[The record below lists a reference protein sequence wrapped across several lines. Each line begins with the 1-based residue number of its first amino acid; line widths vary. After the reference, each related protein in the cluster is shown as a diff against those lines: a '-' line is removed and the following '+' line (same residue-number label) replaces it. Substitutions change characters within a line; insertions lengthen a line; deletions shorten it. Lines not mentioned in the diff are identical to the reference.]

1 MKFGNLNEVFE
12 NEKTI
17 YEKIDDINK
26 EHMLLESQK
35 KQGKFSK
42 LLTTLSRYG
51 MTYTDQVLKNMQ
63 AIPADRN
70 LQNKEDIG
78 YHQSL
83 YQGWDNSWTPKK
95 EEDKSYSEKALIEK
109 VRVLRKMA
117 TQPELEDILDIL
129 ANECIVYDND
139 ESYIATPFM
148 DTALIQELNEKSA
161 EEIRRCVDTSFYK
174 LYMLLDLKRNAW
186 SLFKRWLID
195 GVLAFEIVY
204 DDLEHPKSI
213 IGIIPI
219 DPTIIT
225 RKVDQDGTEKW
236 IMFKDMVGLERTLLS
251 SQIIYV
257 KYSERDDGVDRQS
270 YLERLIR
277 PFNIYRIIE
286 QAQII
291 WTTTQASFKMMFTI
305 PVAGMNKARG
315 LQTLQSAMN
324 RYKEEITFNSETGEL
339 LTNGKVNQIFNKEYW
354 MPENENGKPEIETLV
369 DNGPQLNDS
378 DQLTYHLNKLYK
390 ISKIP
395 LGRFDKDAQATW
407 FGSDPTAVLRDEINF
422 GRFVNRLRATW
433 AEIILKPLRIQVS
446 LSIPDIKNDKRIL
459 DAISLRFN
467 TYNQFTEM
475 MEIEIDTKRVEF
487 IQTMHDSLTTQDA
500 EGNDVSFFS
509 QKFLVLKYLKMS
521 EADLELNQKYL
532 LEEKFK
538 KKSGNDEEEEDT
550 GGADE
555 EENAPEDDMG
565 NEDEGSAEDEKGN
578 DLDSEMLGDVQPESS
593 ETTEK

>member
-1 MKFGNLNEVFE
+1 MKFGNLNEVFD

-63 AIPADRN
+63 AVPADRN

-139 ESYIATPFM
+139 ESYVATPFM

-433 AEIILKPLRIQVS
+433 SEIILKPLRIQVS

-521 EADLELNQKYL
+521 EADLELNEKYL

-550 GGADE
+550 SGADE

-565 NEDEGSAEDEKGN
+565 NEDEGSVEDEKGN

>member
-1 MKFGNLNEVFE
+1 MKFGNLNEVFD

-35 KQGKFSK
+35 KQGKLSK

-63 AIPADRN
+63 AVPADRN

-251 SQIIYV
+251 SQIIYI

-433 AEIILKPLRIQVS
+433 SEIILKPLRIQVS

-509 QKFLVLKYLKMS
+509 EKFLVLKYLKMS
-521 EADLELNQKYL
+521 EADLELNEKYL

-538 KKSGNDEEEEDT
+538 KKSGNGEEEEDT

>member
-63 AIPADRN
+63 AVPADRN

-174 LYMLLDLKRNAW
+174 LYMLLDFKRNAW

-467 TYNQFTEM
+467 AYNQFTEM
-475 MEIEIDTKRVEF
+475 MEIEIDTKRIEF

-509 QKFLVLKYLKMS
+509 EKFLVLKYLKMS
-521 EADLELNQKYL
+521 EADLELNEKYL

>member
-174 LYMLLDLKRNAW
+174 LYMLLDFKRNAW

-509 QKFLVLKYLKMS
+509 EKFLVLKYLKMS
-521 EADLELNQKYL
+521 EADLELNEKYL

-538 KKSGNDEEEEDT
+538 KKSGNGEEEEDT

>member
-509 QKFLVLKYLKMS
+509 EKFLVLKYLKMS

-538 KKSGNDEEEEDT
+538 KKSGNEEEEEDT

>member
-1 MKFGNLNEVFE
+1 MKFGNLNEVFD

-509 QKFLVLKYLKMS
+509 EKFLVLKYLKMS
-521 EADLELNQKYL
+521 EADLELNEKYL

-538 KKSGNDEEEEDT
+538 KKSGNGEEEEDT

-565 NEDEGSAEDEKGN
+565 NEDEGSVEDEKGN

>member
-422 GRFVNRLRATW
+422 GRFVNRLRSTW

-565 NEDEGSAEDEKGN
+565 NEDEGSVEDEKGN

>member
-1 MKFGNLNEVFE
+1 MKFGNLNEVFD

-63 AIPADRN
+63 AVPADRN

-487 IQTMHDSLTTQDA
+487 IQTMHDSLTTQDD

-521 EADLELNQKYL
+521 EADLELNEKYL

-538 KKSGNDEEEEDT
+538 KKSGNGEEEEDT

-565 NEDEGSAEDEKGN
+565 NEDEGSAEDEKSN

>member
-1 MKFGNLNEVFE
+1 MKFGNLNEVFD

-433 AEIILKPLRIQVS
+433 SEIILKPLRIQVS

-509 QKFLVLKYLKMS
+509 EKFLVLKYLKMS
-521 EADLELNQKYL
+521 EADLELNEKYL

-538 KKSGNDEEEEDT
+538 KKSGNGEEEEDT

>member
-1 MKFGNLNEVFE
+1 MKFGNLNEVFD

-251 SQIIYV
+251 SQIIYI

-509 QKFLVLKYLKMS
+509 EKFLVLKYLKMS
-521 EADLELNQKYL
+521 EADLELNEKYL

-538 KKSGNDEEEEDT
+538 KKSGNGEEEEDT

>member
-1 MKFGNLNEVFE
+1 MKFGNLNEVFD

-63 AIPADRN
+63 AVPADRN

-174 LYMLLDLKRNAW
+174 LYMLLDFKRNAW

-433 AEIILKPLRIQVS
+433 SEIILKPLRIQVS

-487 IQTMHDSLTTQDA
+487 IQTMHDSLTTQDD

-521 EADLELNQKYL
+521 EADLELNEKYL

-538 KKSGNDEEEEDT
+538 KKSGNNEEEEDT
-550 GGADE
+550 TGAGE

>member
-35 KQGKFSK
+35 KQGKLSK

-521 EADLELNQKYL
+521 EADLELNEKYL

-538 KKSGNDEEEEDT
+538 KKSGNEEEEEDT

>member
-35 KQGKFSK
+35 KQGKLSK

-95 EEDKSYSEKALIEK
+95 EEDKSYSEKALVEK
-109 VRVLRKMA
+109 ARVLRKMA

-129 ANECIVYDND
+129 ANECIVYNND

-251 SQIIYV
+251 SQIIYI

-422 GRFVNRLRATW
+422 SRFVNRLRATW
-433 AEIILKPLRIQVS
+433 SEIILKPLRIQVS

-509 QKFLVLKYLKMS
+509 EKFLVLKYLKMS
-521 EADLELNQKYL
+521 EADLELNEKYL
-532 LEEKFK
+532 LKEKFK
-538 KKSGNDEEEEDT
+538 KKSGNGEEEEDT

>member
-390 ISKIP
+390 ISIIP

-509 QKFLVLKYLKMS
+509 EKFLVLKYLKMS

-538 KKSGNDEEEEDT
+538 KKSGNEEEEEDT

>member
-565 NEDEGSAEDEKGN
+565 NEDEGSVEDEKGN

>member
-1 MKFGNLNEVFE
+1 MKFGNLNEVFD

-63 AIPADRN
+63 AVPADRN

-174 LYMLLDLKRNAW
+174 LYMLLDFKRNAW

-433 AEIILKPLRIQVS
+433 SEIILKPLRIQVS

-521 EADLELNQKYL
+521 EADLELNEKYL

-550 GGADE
+550 SGADE

-565 NEDEGSAEDEKGN
+565 NEDEGSVEDEKGN

>member
-35 KQGKFSK
+35 KQGKLSK
-42 LLTTLSRYG
+42 LLTALSRYG

-538 KKSGNDEEEEDT
+538 KKSGNGEEEEDT
-550 GGADE
+550 SGADE

-565 NEDEGSAEDEKGN
+565 NEDEGSVEDEKGN

>member
-42 LLTTLSRYG
+42 LLTALSRYG

-63 AIPADRN
+63 AVPADRN

-139 ESYIATPFM
+139 ESYVATPFM

-251 SQIIYV
+251 SQIIYI

-433 AEIILKPLRIQVS
+433 SEIILKPLRIQVS

-509 QKFLVLKYLKMS
+509 EKFLVLKYLKMS
-521 EADLELNQKYL
+521 EADLELNEKYL

-538 KKSGNDEEEEDT
+538 KKSGNGEEEEDT

>member
-509 QKFLVLKYLKMS
+509 EKFLVLKYLKMS

-565 NEDEGSAEDEKGN
+565 NEDEGSVEDEKGN

>member
-35 KQGKFSK
+35 KQGKLSK

-538 KKSGNDEEEEDT
+538 KKSGNGEEEEDT
-550 GGADE
+550 SGADE

-565 NEDEGSAEDEKGN
+565 NEDEGSVEDEKGN

>member
-1 MKFGNLNEVFE
+1 MKFGNLNEVFD

-63 AIPADRN
+63 AVPADRN

-174 LYMLLDLKRNAW
+174 LYMLLDFKRNAW

-433 AEIILKPLRIQVS
+433 SEIILKPLRIQVS

-521 EADLELNQKYL
+521 EADLELNEKYL

-538 KKSGNDEEEEDT
+538 KKSGNGEEEEDT

>member
-35 KQGKFSK
+35 KQGKLSK

-174 LYMLLDLKRNAW
+174 LYMLLDFKRNAW

-509 QKFLVLKYLKMS
+509 EKFLVLKYLKMS
-521 EADLELNQKYL
+521 EADLELNEKYL

-538 KKSGNDEEEEDT
+538 KKSGNEEEEEDT

-565 NEDEGSAEDEKGN
+565 HEDEGSAEDEKGN

>member
-538 KKSGNDEEEEDT
+538 KKSGNEEEEEDT

>member
-42 LLTTLSRYG
+42 LLTALSRYG

-63 AIPADRN
+63 AVPADRN

-139 ESYIATPFM
+139 ESYVATPFM

-251 SQIIYV
+251 SQIIYI

-521 EADLELNQKYL
+521 EADLELNEKYL

-538 KKSGNDEEEEDT
+538 KKSGNGEEEEDT

>member
-35 KQGKFSK
+35 KQGKLSK

-422 GRFVNRLRATW
+422 GRFVNRLRSTW

-509 QKFLVLKYLKMS
+509 EKFLVLKYLKMS

-538 KKSGNDEEEEDT
+538 KKSGNGEEEEDT

-565 NEDEGSAEDEKGN
+565 NEDEGSAEDEKSN

>member
-1 MKFGNLNEVFE
+1 
-12 NEKTI
+12 
-17 YEKIDDINK
+17 
-26 EHMLLESQK
+26 MLLESQK

-538 KKSGNDEEEEDT
+538 KKSGNGEEEEDT

>member
-1 MKFGNLNEVFE
+1 MKFGNLNEVFD

-42 LLTTLSRYG
+42 LLATLSRYG

-139 ESYIATPFM
+139 ESYVATPFM

-174 LYMLLDLKRNAW
+174 LYMLLDFKRNAW

-433 AEIILKPLRIQVS
+433 SEIILKPLRIQVS

-521 EADLELNQKYL
+521 EADLELNEKYL

-538 KKSGNDEEEEDT
+538 KKSGNNEEEEDT
-550 GGADE
+550 SGADE

-565 NEDEGSAEDEKGN
+565 NEDEGSVEDEKGN

>member
-35 KQGKFSK
+35 KQGKLSK

-174 LYMLLDLKRNAW
+174 LYMLLDFKRNAW

-433 AEIILKPLRIQVS
+433 SEIILKPLRIQVS

-509 QKFLVLKYLKMS
+509 EKFLVLKYLKMS
-521 EADLELNQKYL
+521 EADLELNEKYL

-538 KKSGNDEEEEDT
+538 KKSGNEEEEEDT

>member
-538 KKSGNDEEEEDT
+538 KKSGNGEEEEDT
-550 GGADE
+550 SGADE

-565 NEDEGSAEDEKGN
+565 NEDEGSVEDEKGN

>member
-35 KQGKFSK
+35 KQGKLSK

-213 IGIIPI
+213 IGIVPI

-433 AEIILKPLRIQVS
+433 SEIILKPLRIQVS

-509 QKFLVLKYLKMS
+509 EKFLVLKYLKMS
-521 EADLELNQKYL
+521 EADLELNEKYL

-538 KKSGNDEEEEDT
+538 KKSGNGEEEEDT

>member
-1 MKFGNLNEVFE
+1 MKFGNLNEVFD

-63 AIPADRN
+63 AVPADRN

-174 LYMLLDLKRNAW
+174 LYMLLDFKRNAW

-433 AEIILKPLRIQVS
+433 SEIILKPLRIQVS

-487 IQTMHDSLTTQDA
+487 IQTMHDSLTTQDD

-521 EADLELNQKYL
+521 EADLELNEKYL

-538 KKSGNDEEEEDT
+538 KKSGNNEEEEDT

-565 NEDEGSAEDEKGN
+565 NEDEGSVEDEKGN

>member
-1 MKFGNLNEVFE
+1 MKFGNLNEVFD

-63 AIPADRN
+63 AVPADRN

-174 LYMLLDLKRNAW
+174 LYMLLDFKRNAW

-251 SQIIYV
+251 SQIIYI

-433 AEIILKPLRIQVS
+433 SEIILKPLRIQVS

-487 IQTMHDSLTTQDA
+487 IQTMHDSLTTQDD

-521 EADLELNQKYL
+521 EADLELNEKYL

-538 KKSGNDEEEEDT
+538 KKSGNEEEEEDT
-550 GGADE
+550 GGTDE

>member
-35 KQGKFSK
+35 KQGKLSK

-251 SQIIYV
+251 SQIIYI

-509 QKFLVLKYLKMS
+509 EKFLVLKYLKMS
-521 EADLELNQKYL
+521 EADLELNEKYL

-538 KKSGNDEEEEDT
+538 KKSGNGEEEEDT

>member
-1 MKFGNLNEVFE
+1 MKFGNLNEVFD

-63 AIPADRN
+63 AVPADRN

-174 LYMLLDLKRNAW
+174 LYMLLDFKRNAW

-422 GRFVNRLRATW
+422 GRFVNRLRSTW

-459 DAISLRFN
+459 DAISLRYN

-487 IQTMHDSLTTQDA
+487 IQTMHDSLTTQDD

-521 EADLELNQKYL
+521 EADLELNEKYL

-538 KKSGNDEEEEDT
+538 KKSGNGEEEEDT

-565 NEDEGSAEDEKGN
+565 NEDEGSAEDEKSN

>member
-1 MKFGNLNEVFE
+1 MKFGNLNEVFD

-51 MTYTDQVLKNMQ
+51 MSYTDQVLKNMQ
-63 AIPADRN
+63 AVPADRN

-161 EEIRRCVDTSFYK
+161 KEIRRCVDTSFYK
-174 LYMLLDLKRNAW
+174 LYMLLDFKRNAW

-422 GRFVNRLRATW
+422 SRFVNRIRSTW

-446 LSIPDIKNDKRIL
+446 LSVPDIKNDKRIL

-475 MEIEIDTKRVEF
+475 MEIEIDTKRIEF

-521 EADLELNQKYL
+521 EADLELNEKYL
-532 LEEKFK
+532 FEEKFK
-538 KKSGNDEEEEDT
+538 KKSGNGEEEEDT

>member
-1 MKFGNLNEVFE
+1 MKFGNLNEVFD

-26 EHMLLESQK
+26 EYILLESQK
-35 KQGKFSK
+35 KQRKFSK

-63 AIPADRN
+63 AVPADRN

-174 LYMLLDLKRNAW
+174 LYMLLDFKRNAW

-433 AEIILKPLRIQVS
+433 SEIILKPLRIQVS

-521 EADLELNQKYL
+521 EADLELNEKYL

-538 KKSGNDEEEEDT
+538 KKSGNEEEEEDT

-565 NEDEGSAEDEKGN
+565 NEDEGSVEDEKGN

>member
-42 LLTTLSRYG
+42 LLTALSRYG

-139 ESYIATPFM
+139 ESYVATPFM

-251 SQIIYV
+251 SQIIYI

-433 AEIILKPLRIQVS
+433 SEIILKPLRIQVS

-521 EADLELNQKYL
+521 EADLELNEKYL

-538 KKSGNDEEEEDT
+538 KKSGNGEEEEDT

>member
-42 LLTTLSRYG
+42 LLTALSRYG

-63 AIPADRN
+63 AVPADRN

-139 ESYIATPFM
+139 ESYVATPFM

-433 AEIILKPLRIQVS
+433 SEIILKPLRIQVS

-521 EADLELNQKYL
+521 EADLELNEKYL

-538 KKSGNDEEEEDT
+538 KKSGNGEEEEDT

>member
-1 MKFGNLNEVFE
+1 MKFGNLNEVFD

-174 LYMLLDLKRNAW
+174 LYMLLDFKRNAW

-422 GRFVNRLRATW
+422 SRFVNRLRATW
-433 AEIILKPLRIQVS
+433 SEIILKPLRIQVS

-475 MEIEIDTKRVEF
+475 MEIEIDTKRIEF

-509 QKFLVLKYLKMS
+509 QKFLVLKYLKMP
-521 EADLELNQKYL
+521 EADLELNEKYL

-538 KKSGNDEEEEDT
+538 KKSGNDEEEEDN
-550 GGADE
+550 GGAEE
-555 EENAPEDDMG
+555 EENTPEDNAN
-565 NEDEGSAEDEKGN
+565 NEDEGGAEDEGSDN
-578 DLDSEMLGDVQPESS
+578 LDSEMLGDVQPESS